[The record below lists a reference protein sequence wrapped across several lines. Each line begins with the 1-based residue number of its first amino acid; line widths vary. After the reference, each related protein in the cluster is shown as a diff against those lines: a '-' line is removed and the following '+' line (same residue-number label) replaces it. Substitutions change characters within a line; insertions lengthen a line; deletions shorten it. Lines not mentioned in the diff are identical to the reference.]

1 MNKHI
6 GSDFDEFLRGE
17 GLSSE
22 VEAEAQKRV
31 ALLSLEEWTRELH
44 RSVNDFTG
52 IPHLS
57 DEDLRREN
65 MYEERL

>member
-6 GSDFDEFLRGE
+6 GSDFDDYLREE
-17 GLSSE
+17 GLAGE
-22 VEAEAQKRV
+22 VEAEAHKRV
-31 ALLSLEEWTRELH
+31 SLLSLEEWTRELH
-44 RSVNDFTG
+44 RSVNDFTS

-57 DEDLRREN
+57 DEDMRREN